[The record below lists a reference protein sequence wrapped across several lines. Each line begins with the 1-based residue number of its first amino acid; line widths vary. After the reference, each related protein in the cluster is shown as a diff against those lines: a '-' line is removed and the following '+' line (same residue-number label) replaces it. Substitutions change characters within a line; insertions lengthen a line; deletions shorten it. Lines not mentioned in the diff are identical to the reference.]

1 MELTSI
7 EDLYRFED
15 TEEEQIKEIRE
26 AVKERADY
34 NLRQIISIAHDI
46 NKKVSTGEKNEYGD
60 TIEDWD
66 KISTKELINLF
77 SAGIAWN
84 YYSTPVRMQAFI
96 ESSLSDIIYKYKYNT
111 IISDDTLKGTV
122 AAKTATAEIETQ
134 QEKFVAKF
142 RELYT
147 TYVTESLKAFDTYL
161 RRLEKVIEWRLAE
174 ERATAKSP
182 F

>member
-1 MELTSI
+1 MSLASI

-15 TEEEQIKEIRE
+15 AEEEQIKEIRE
-26 AVKERADY
+26 SVKEKADY
-34 NLRQIISIAHDI
+34 NLRQVIAIAREI
-46 NKKVSTGEKNEYGD
+46 NKKVDTGKKNEYGD
-60 TIEDWD
+60 PIEDWD
-66 KISTKELINLF
+66 KITTKELINLF

-84 YYSTPVRMQAFI
+84 YYSTPVRMNGFI

-122 AAKTATAEIETQ
+122 ASKTATAEIETQ
-134 QEKFVAKF
+134 QEKFVKIY
-142 RELYT
+142 RDMYT

-161 RRLEKVIEWRLAE
+161 RRLEKVIEWRLVE
-174 ERATAKSP
+174 ERANPKSP